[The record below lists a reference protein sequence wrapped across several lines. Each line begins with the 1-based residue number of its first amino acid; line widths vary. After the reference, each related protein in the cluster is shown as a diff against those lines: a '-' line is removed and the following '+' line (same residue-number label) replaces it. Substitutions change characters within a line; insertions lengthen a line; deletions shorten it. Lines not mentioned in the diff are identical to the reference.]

1 MTSCL
6 NFGELVRGAGTAQD
20 AKAALNPARPCELSR
35 PRWMETFTRD
45 VPDLPRRRVICVSVR
60 WRTGIGS
67 ARLLRARLLGGE
79 RERAAMAR
87 LDGQRTIWLVLQC
100 AGSA

>member
-60 WRTGIGS
+60 WCTGIGS
-67 ARLLRARLLGGE
+67 ARLLGARLLGGE
-79 RERAAMAR
+79 RERPAAMALLGGR
-87 LDGQRTIWLVLQC
+87 MTIWPALR
-100 AGSA
+100 